1 MRRVS
6 GLDWREL
13 IGAQSSMINR
23 HHQSARWAALV
34 CAALLTSPLMAEE
47 LKLNFRTQVET
58 AEDSG
63 RYHSLV
69 ESKGWKAEE
78 TAIVICDMWNGHYC
92 RNAERRVG
100 EMAPRMNEVIKKA
113 RQQGMLIIHAPSGCM
128 DKYADTAARKLAQAA
143 PKVDTEQP
151 IGSWCYLDPTTEAQM
166 PVRVDQPCDDA
177 GELREAIRFFDRQ
190 IDTLE
195 IGEGDAVTDSAEA
208 YYLMKQKGIKNVI
221 LMGVHTNMC
230 VLGRPFGIRQMVRL
244 GQNVALMRDM
254 SDTMYNPANEPYV
267 SHFTGNDLV
276 FEHIERYWCPTITSG
291 DILGDAVEYRFPGDQ
306 RKHIAI
312 VMAER
317 EYGTE
322 QTLPKFAIE
331 ELGKDFKI
339 SLVYAESEGEQRNS
353 LPGVEV
359 IADADLV
366 LVSVRR
372 RNLPKAQLDL
382 FRQHVAAGKP
392 LIGIRTASHAFHQ
405 SKGGAP
411 EGLDE
416 WPDFDGTVLGGSYH
430 GHHSDKLTSFAEVD
444 SAQAGHPILKG
455 VEPKK
460 FQTYGSLYE
469 VRPLADSTTVLLNG
483 SAHNVA
489 EGEPVAWTHVG
500 PGGGKVF
507 YTSLG
512 HPFDFDVTDFR
523 TMLRNAVYW
532 AVEADLPT
540 SASVAADACCGG

>member
-1 MRRVS
+1 MF
-6 GLDWREL
+6 
-13 IGAQSSMINR
+13 NR
-23 HHQSARWAALV
+23 HRRFAAWAALV
-34 CAALLTSPLMAEE
+34 CVALLTSPLTAEE
-47 LKLNFRTQVET
+47 MKLNFRTQVET

-69 ESKGWKAEE
+69 EGKGWQAEQ
-78 TAIVICDMWNGHYC
+78 TAIVICDMWNDHYC
-92 RNAERRVG
+92 QNAARRIG
-100 EMAPRMNEVIKKA
+100 EMAPRMNEVINKA
-113 RQQGMLIIHAPSGCM
+113 RAQGVLIIHAPSGCM
-128 DKYADTAARKLAQAA
+128 DHYADTAARKLAQAA
-143 PKVDTEQP
+143 PKIDTVAP
-151 IGSWCYLDPTTEAQM
+151 LKSWCYLDPNTEAQM
-166 PVRVDQPCDDA
+166 PVRVDQACDDE
-177 GELREAIRFFDRQ
+177 GKLREAKRFFERQ

-195 IGEGDAVTDSAEA
+195 IGAGDAVTDSAEA
-208 YYLMKQKGIKNVI
+208 YYLMKQRGIKNVI

-244 GQNVALMRDM
+244 EQNVVLMRDM
-254 SDTMYNPANEPYV
+254 TDSMYNPADQPYV

-276 FEHIERYWCPTITSG
+276 AEHIERYWCPTITSG
-291 DILGDAVEYRFPGDQ
+291 DILGDGVEFRFAKDQ

-317 EYGTE
+317 EYDTADS
-322 QTLPKFAIE
+322 LPKFALE

-339 SLVYAESEGEQRNS
+339 SLVFAEGEGEHRNS

-359 IADADLV
+359 IADADVV

-372 RNLPKAQLDL
+372 RNLPKAQIDL

-392 LIGIRTASHAFHQ
+392 LLGIRTASHAFHQ
-405 SKGGAP
+405 FKGGKP

-416 WPDFDGTVLGGSYH
+416 WSDFDGTVLGGSYR
-430 GHHSDKLTSFAEVD
+430 GHHGSKLTSFAEAN
-444 SAQAGHPILKG
+444 SAQAKHPILKG
-455 VEPKK
+455 VDAAK

-469 VRPLADSTTVLLNG
+469 VRPLAESTTVLMNG
-483 SAHNVA
+483 SAQGVD
-489 EGEPVAWTHVG
+489 EGEPVAWTNVG

-512 HPFDFDVTDFR
+512 HVYDFDSPGFR

-532 AVEADLPT
+532 SVETELPESVSAAVE
-540 SASVAADACCGG
+540 ACCGG